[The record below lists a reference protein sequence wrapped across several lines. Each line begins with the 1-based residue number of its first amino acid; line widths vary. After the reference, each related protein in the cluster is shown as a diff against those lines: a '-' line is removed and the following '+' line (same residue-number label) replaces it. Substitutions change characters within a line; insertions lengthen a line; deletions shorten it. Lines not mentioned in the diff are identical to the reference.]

1 MVAAEK
7 KRGPL
12 RWVMGRWHGVT
23 AGVDVALGAL
33 LGNKFRAAMTAL
45 GIVIGVMTVTGILSI
60 IHGLDQGVEKQ
71 MALMGT
77 RSIYISDWPW
87 IVRGDWYKYVNRPPI
102 TDWQYRR
109 LKEQVP
115 FAEDMAPIVKSRSR
129 VSRGAEQV
137 NDVRLRGTSHAYLA
151 VTGESVGLGRFLS
164 AADVRYA
171 RPFVV
176 LGSDVAKQL
185 FPQSNPLGEYV
196 RIGSARFQV
205 IGVLRAQGSFLGRS
219 QDITATMPIG
229 RFRRDFGTRRSME
242 IAVAVSKEM
251 SLEKAASELEGI
263 MRRVRG
269 LRPVE
274 EDNFSVNQQEMLS
287 KFYDEITGTLYLVI
301 IIISLISLLVGGIGI
316 MNIML
321 VSVTERTREIGLRKA
336 LGARRLTILFQ
347 FLIESLV
354 LSGLGGLIGL
364 AAGFGV
370 AYVVDSVSALPA
382 HVSVEAIVAGLGFSA
397 MVGMFFGIWPAWM
410 ASRLDPIVAL
420 RSE

>member
-1 MVAAEK
+1 
-7 KRGPL
+7 
-12 RWVMGRWHGVT
+12 MGRWHGVT

-33 LGNKFRAAMTAL
+33 LGNKFRAGMTAL

-77 RSIYISDWPW
+77 RSIYVSDWPW

-109 LKEQVP
+109 LKELVP
-115 FAEDMAPIVKSRSR
+115 FAEDMAPIVKSRAR

-137 NDVRLRGTSHAYLA
+137 NDVRLRGTSQAYLA

-164 AADVRYA
+164 AADVRYG

-185 FPQSNPLGEYV
+185 FPQSSPLGEYV
-196 RIGSARFQV
+196 RIGQGRFQV

-219 QDITATMPIG
+219 QDITATMPLG

-242 IAVAVSKEM
+242 IAIAVSKEM

-301 IIISLISLLVGGIGI
+301 IIISFISLLVGGIGI

-370 AYVVDSVSALPA
+370 AYLVDSISPLPA
-382 HVSVEAIVAGLGFSA
+382 HVSAAAIVAGLGFSA